1 MPHYIS
7 LELQTLLDLLVKQT
21 NEYGEMCRNDN
32 YSAEEFTQCRQ
43 ILAELQQAI
52 KLRLETSG
60 KKMKNLIP
68 DFPEYIFNQQENPE
82 STENKSV

>member
-1 MPHYIS
+1 MPQYIA

-21 NEYGEMCRNDN
+21 NEYGAMCRKGN
-32 YSAEEFTQCRQ
+32 YTGEEFTQCRQ

-52 KLRLETSG
+52 KLKLEACG

-68 DFPEYIFNQQENPE
+68 DFPEYIFNEPE
-82 STENKSV
+82 TLVIPENKSE